1 MASPVYY
8 ENVGRPRYA
17 EFDPGGDIWWFW
29 EVLSRI
35 IEISEGI
42 LRSVMSTEEMKTRIA
57 LLEAENQRLREKIA
71 KLEIAIRQFAS
82 AIGEK
87 I

>member
-1 MASPVYY
+1 M
-8 ENVGRPRYA
+8 NV
-17 EFDPGGDIWWFW
+17 
-29 EVLSRI
+29 
-35 IEISEGI
+35 
-42 LRSVMSTEEMKTRIA
+42 EEMKTRIA

-71 KLEIAIRQFAS
+71 KLETAIRQFAN